1 MTEVKFLQIE
11 PTTRCNYTCGFCVG
25 RTMHQTDLPL
35 AISDAVFRA
44 FPTLQAVELQGEGEP
59 LLNRNFFRIAEGAAG
74 AGASI
79 SMITNGSLLSD
90 ERVERIL
97 SLPIERVGVSLESPD
112 AARFK
117 TIRGGAFGKVLEGIA
132 RLRDARNASGRRRP
146 VIGLNVTVLKSTLAE
161 AEDIIAL
168 YRSLGL
174 DGGIWFQGLQDQQ
187 TYVSAYTPLMVS
199 EMLSA
204 DETGKVE
211 ALRKRFDEDDT
222 IDKSGRDVGFYP
234 RLFEDLWSGPPTCPW
249 LVQGGYISAEGD
261 FMPCCHV
268 KDVRWSFGR
277 VGKDPAPGIV
287 ARRNAMA
294 GALRDGD
301 IPEPCANCWVLDF
314 LRPAHTATV
323 AHGDASLGA
332 IV

>member
-1 MTEVKFLQIE
+1 MNDVRFLQIE

-25 RTMHQTDLPL
+25 RTMRQTDLPL
-35 AISDAVFRA
+35 AISDAIFRA

-74 AGASI
+74 ADAAI
-79 SMITNGSLLSD
+79 SMITNGSLLSE
-90 ERVERIL
+90 ERVGRIL

-117 TIRGGAFGKVLEGIA
+117 AIRGGAFGKVLEGIA
-132 RLRDARNASGRRRP
+132 RLRDARNALGRKHP
-146 VIGLNVTVLKSTLAE
+146 VIGLNVTVLKSTLSE
-161 AEDIIAL
+161 AEDIIDL
-168 YRSLGL
+168 YCDLGL

-199 EMLSA
+199 EMLSLE
-204 DETGKVE
+204 ETRKVE
-211 ALRKRFDEDDT
+211 ALRKRFDEDDS
-222 IDKSGRDVGFYP
+222 IDKSGRDIGFYP

-249 LVQGGYISAEGD
+249 LVKGGYISAEGD

-268 KDVRWSFGR
+268 KDVRWSLGR
-277 VGKDPAPGIV
+277 VGTDPARDIV

-294 GALRDGD
+294 DALREGEV
-301 IPEPCANCWVLDF
+301 PEPCANCWVLGF
-314 LRPAHTATV
+314 LRPIQPAGYAVATA
-323 AHGDASLGA
+323 
-332 IV
+332 